1 MRKAMHNQAEIMSE
15 FLEPSSTKSKA
26 KPAWFPAIDEF
37 SWIWVGVI
45 LLFACSFIV
54 APGTVSHG
62 SILAMLPFAGIL
74 AIVAT
79 GQTLVIQ
86 QRGLDMS
93 AIGMVSLAGI
103 VMARTGFVFDS
114 IVLAVVITVCVGG
127 IVGIVNGALV
137 SKVAI
142 TPLVATLAVNAL
154 LIGLARSLTG
164 NVPVNVPTV
173 MQTISH
179 AQFLGLPANV
189 WFAFV
194 FVASAWL
201 ITRKTAVGRRF
212 IAVGVNPRAA
222 EAAGVNVLKYR
233 IGAYFAS
240 AVCFSAAGM
249 LLAGFIGSASQTSGN
264 DYLLPA
270 IAAVVVGG
278 TPFTGGRGSVVAS
291 AVAALFMAQLGQLV
305 LALGAGAAVQLLVQA
320 CAILLATT
328 VRHLPELLR
337 ALRQAR
343 R

>member
-1 MRKAMHNQAEIMSE
+1 MRKIMSNQADVVPDLLRSSSANSRSVRVPAFSE
-15 FLEPSSTKSKA
+15 F
-26 KPAWFPAIDEF
+26 W
-37 SWIWVGVI
+37 WIWVGLI
-45 LLFACSFIV
+45 LLFSVSSVV
-54 APGTVSHG
+54 APGTMTRG

-93 AIGMVSLAGI
+93 AIGMVSLAGV
-103 VMARTGFVFDS
+103 VMARSGFGLDS
-114 IVLAVVITVCVGG
+114 IVLAVVFTVCVGA
-127 IVGIVNGALV
+127 IVGVVNGTLV
-137 SKVAI
+137 SQFAI

-154 LIGLARSLTG
+154 LIGAVRSLTG

-179 AQFLGLPANV
+179 AQFIGLPANV
-189 WFAFV
+189 LFAFAFV
-194 FVASAWL
+194 VTAWF
-201 ITRKTAVGRRF
+201 ITRKTAIGRRF
-212 IAVGVNPRAA
+212 VAVGVNPRAA
-222 EAAGVNVLKYR
+222 EAAGVRVLQYK
-233 IGAYFAS
+233 IGAYVAS

-278 TPFTGGRGSVVAS
+278 TPFTGGKGSVIAS
-291 AVAALFMAQLGQLV
+291 AVAALFMAQLSQLV
-305 LALGAGAAVQLLVQA
+305 LALGAGPAVQLLVQA

-328 VRHLPELLR
+328 VRHLPTAVR
-337 ALRQAR
+337 TFRKNS
-343 R
+343 